1 MSTDMI
7 SDPLPAAEEIVR
19 FRGGLPEPL
28 PVWAGLPRFNFI
40 GGHND
45 PGLVPVEAMVRA
57 SAAAMNA
64 NAPLMALYNLGHGA
78 LGFEGLRNE
87 IARKLADM
95 RGIEATRA
103 NILVT
108 SGSGQGLDLVNGA
121 LVEPGDT
128 VIVEQF
134 TYSGALNKARK
145 LGAEVVGAPL
155 DSGGLDVARLGE
167 TLDAMERRN
176 VTPKYIYVIPTIQN
190 PTGTVLDLER
200 RHRLVEM
207 ARRYRVPIFEDE
219 CYAELTFADQAPP
232 SLYALAPEAVIHIGS
247 FSKTLAPALRIGYVV
262 AEPASLR
269 QIAAL
274 KSDGGTGALDQMVV
288 AEYLRDGYQAH
299 VRSLVRSLTDKLEV
313 MLEAI
318 QREFGASVDVVRP
331 DGGIFV
337 WLKFPDD
344 FDVRTL
350 VAPAAKR
357 GIVFNPGPEWAC
369 DADAA
374 RSFMRLCF
382 ALPNAADIREGVA
395 QLAEVCFETAGFPR
409 HRANVERSR

>member
-1 MSTDMI
+1 MT
-7 SDPLPAAEEIVR
+7 PQTPPVAEQIVR
-19 FRGGLPEPL
+19 FKSGLPEPL

-45 PGLVPVEAMVRA
+45 PGTIPVEALARA
-57 SAAAMNA
+57 SAAALNA
-64 NAPLMALYNLGHGA
+64 NGPSMALYNLGHGA

-87 IARKLADM
+87 IARQLAER
-95 RGIEATRA
+95 RGIEVTRA

-128 VIVEQF
+128 VVIEEF

-145 LGAEVVGAPL
+145 LGAEVLGVPL
-155 DSGGLDVARLGE
+155 DAGGLDVARLGE
-167 TLDAMERRN
+167 TLDAMARRN
-176 VTPKYIYVIPTIQN
+176 VTPKYIYTIPTIQN

-200 RHRLVEM
+200 RQRLVEI

-219 CYAELTFADQAPP
+219 CYAELTFAEQAPP
-232 SLYALAPEAVIHIGS
+232 ALYALAPEAVIHIGS

-262 AEPASLR
+262 AEPGILR

-288 AEYLRDGYQAH
+288 AEYLRGGYQAH
-299 VRSLVRSLTDKLEV
+299 VRDLVRSLSVKLDV

-318 QREFGASVDVVRP
+318 RDEFGSSVDVVRP

-337 WLKFPDD
+337 WLKFPDG

-357 GIVFNPGPEWAC
+357 GVVFNSGPDWAC

-374 RSFMRLCF
+374 QSFMRLCF
-382 ALPNAADIREGVA
+382 ALPSAEDIREGVA
-395 QLAEVCFETAGFPR
+395 QLAQVCFETAGFPQ
-409 HRANVERSR
+409 HRANVARVR